1 LSEGDRM
8 VEEAT
13 PTAKGRDWG
22 LALALSFTFC
32 AVILA
37 GWSIPAH
44 RTAWAFWALIISAYV
59 FLALGFLGAYV
70 DVNRLL
76 AGFSV
81 GFRRVVNLLVTLL
94 AVAVSTLSFLFLG
107 GHAAARWVFGALL
120 AVETVA
126 GLIFIGGIGQSLTTR
141 ARNYVFAFIPTII
154 AGFFF
159 LGWFLLDDWAARI
172 PMGVFSALSLIVAA
186 VYLAMGFQVSVERST
201 AGRTTDVPRPK
212 PQSDGAR
219 LGQFGRR
226 VQRVAAFVAFLLGVA
241 AAIATIYAAFAQSNP

>member
-1 LSEGDRM
+1 M

-13 PTAKGRDWG
+13 PTAKGTDWG

-37 GWSIPAH
+37 GWSIPVH

-59 FLALGFLGAYV
+59 FLALGFLGVYV
-70 DVNRLL
+70 EVNRLL

-94 AVAVSTLSFLFLG
+94 AVAVCTLSFLFLG
-107 GHAAARWVFGALL
+107 SHAAARWVFGAVL

-126 GLIFIGGIGQSLTTR
+126 VLVFIAGIGQTLATR
-141 ARNYVFAFIPTII
+141 ARNYVFAFIPAII
-154 AGFFF
+154 AGFFL
-159 LGWFLLDDWAARI
+159 LGWSLLDSRAARI

-186 VYLAMGFQVSVERST
+186 VYLAMGFQVVVERST
-201 AGRTTDVPRPK
+201 AGRSADVPRPE
-212 PQSDGAR
+212 PQSEGTR
-219 LGQFGRR
+219 LGEFPRR
-226 VQRVAAFVAFLLGVA
+226 VQKVAAVVAFLLGVA